1 MQLIEVVAVIAVVLS
16 SCGCSSGRSR
26 SSTFHS
32 RCQSSECQRAQGV
45 DRMQLRVVVAMIVV
59 VAVVAVVVEVVEEVV
74 EEVLLV
80 TRDVKAR
87 NTSALK
93 GLTEC
98 NLWSRDCNIFVK

>member
-1 MQLIEVVAVIAVVLS
+1 MQWV
-16 SCGCSSGRSR
+16 
-26 SSTFHS
+26 H
-32 RCQSSECQRAQGV
+32 
-45 DRMQLRVVVAMIVV
+45 RMQLRAVVAMIAVVPVVVV
-59 VAVVAVVVEVVEEVV
+59 VA

-80 TRDVKAR
+80 TRDVKAQ

>member
-1 MQLIEVVAVIAVVLS
+1 
-16 SCGCSSGRSR
+16 
-26 SSTFHS
+26 
-32 RCQSSECQRAQGV
+32 
-45 DRMQLRVVVAMIVV
+45 MQLRAVVAMIAVVPVV
-59 VAVVAVVVEVVEEVV
+59 VVVVEVV

-80 TRDVKAR
+80 TRDVKAQ

>member
-1 MQLIEVVAVIAVVLS
+1 MVS
-16 SCGCSSGRSR
+16 SYISSFSSDCSSNQ
-26 SSTFHS
+26 S
-32 RCQSSECQRAQGV
+32 RCQSSEFQHAQLV
-45 DRMQLRVVVAMIVV
+45 HRMHFEVVVAMI
-59 VAVVAVVVEVVEEVV
+59 AVVVVVVVVV

-80 TRDVKAR
+80 TRDVKAQ

>member
-1 MQLIEVVAVIAVVLS
+1 MIEVVPV
-16 SCGCSSGRSR
+16 
-26 SSTFHS
+26 
-32 RCQSSECQRAQGV
+32 
-45 DRMQLRVVVAMIVV
+45 VVVA
-59 VAVVAVVVEVVEEVV
+59 AKELVEEV

-80 TRDVKAR
+80 TRDVKAQ

>member
-1 MQLIEVVAVIAVVLS
+1 MVS
-16 SCGCSSGRSR
+16 SNSRRSSNGCSNSQ
-26 SSTFHS
+26 S
-32 RCQSSECQRAQGV
+32 RCQSLEYQSAQWV
-45 DRMQLRVVVAMIVV
+45 HRMQLRAVVAMIAVVPVVV
-59 VAVVAVVVEVVEEVV
+59 VAAEEVVEEVV
-74 EEVLLV
+74 LV

>member
-1 MQLIEVVAVIAVVLS
+1 MVS
-16 SCGCSSGRSR
+16 SNSRRSCSNSQ
-26 SSTFHS
+26 S
-32 RCQSSECQRAQGV
+32 RCQRLEYQSAQWV
-45 DRMQLRVVVAMIVV
+45 HRMQLRAVVAMIAVVSVV
-59 VAVVAVVVEVVEEVV
+59 VVVVVEVV

-80 TRDVKAR
+80 TRDVKAQ

>member
-1 MQLIEVVAVIAVVLS
+1 
-16 SCGCSSGRSR
+16 
-26 SSTFHS
+26 
-32 RCQSSECQRAQGV
+32 
-45 DRMQLRVVVAMIVV
+45 MQLRAVVAMIEVVPVVV
-59 VAVVAVVVEVVEEVV
+59 VAAKELVEEV

-80 TRDVKAR
+80 TRDVKAQ

>member
-1 MQLIEVVAVIAVVLS
+1 MQWV
-16 SCGCSSGRSR
+16 
-26 SSTFHS
+26 H
-32 RCQSSECQRAQGV
+32 
-45 DRMQLRVVVAMIVV
+45 RMQLRAVVAMIAVVPVV
-59 VAVVAVVVEVVEEVV
+59 VVGA

-80 TRDVKAR
+80 TRDVKAQ

>member
-1 MQLIEVVAVIAVVLS
+1 MA
-16 SCGCSSGRSR
+16 
-26 SSTFHS
+26 
-32 RCQSSECQRAQGV
+32 
-45 DRMQLRVVVAMIVV
+45 VV
-59 VAVVAVVVEVVEEVV
+59 VAVVEEVVEVVEE
-74 EEVLLV
+74 EVLF